1 MRVTC
6 GAAVASLYIKEPITA
21 VTALDAPPTMPVT
34 FTVATHPAN
43 PVPKPAK
50 ENASLNDFLKSC
62 APTKTRLCSEVLQ
75 ASFVKDDLGDLTSQR
90 NGFVDTVINAYN

>member
-1 MRVTC
+1 
-6 GAAVASLYIKEPITA
+6 
-21 VTALDAPPTMPVT
+21 MPVT

-50 ENASLNDFLKSC
+50 ENASLNDFVKSC

-90 NGFVDTVINAYN
+90 NGFVDTVMNAYNKHHHLVIRY